1 MTVRCEGRTSAA
13 DPVVSADRMG
23 DPVCLISGVGP
34 GTGASLA
41 RRFAAGGYRVAMLA
55 RSAERLEALE
65 SEIEGSRG
73 YVCDVSDP
81 EAVRTTVA
89 LVGGDLGAPSVL
101 VHNAVGGAFG
111 DFLEIEPERL
121 RANFD
126 VNVMGLL
133 YLARA
138 VAPAMIEAGRGAI
151 MVTGNT
157 AARRGMPRFAGFA
170 PTKAGQRILAESM
183 ARTLGPQG
191 IHVAY
196 FVIDAVIDLEWTRR
210 RMPDQPD
217 DFFIR
222 PDAIAENVWHVA
234 HQDPSAWSF
243 DVELRPY
250 RESW

>member
-1 MTVRCEGRTSAA
+1 M
-13 DPVVSADRMG
+13 
-23 DPVCLISGVGP
+23 
-34 GTGASLA
+34 
-41 RRFAAGGYRVAMLA
+41 
-55 RSAERLEALE
+55 
-65 SEIEGSRG
+65 
-73 YVCDVSDP
+73 
-81 EAVRTTVA
+81 
-89 LVGGDLGAPSVL
+89 L

-111 DFLEIEPERL
+111 DFLEVDPERL
-121 RANFD
+121 RANFE

-133 YLARA
+133 YLGRA

-217 DFFIR
+217 DFFIQ
-222 PDAIAENVWHVA
+222 PDAIAENVWYVA

-243 DVELRPY
+243 NVEMRPY
-250 RESW
+250 CETW